1 MTDRLV
7 EVQGLTKHYGNIKA
21 VDGLDLHVSEGEVY
35 GFLGPNGSGK
45 STTILMLLGMTEPT
59 AGAVSVG
66 GHDPTRNPTAVKRQ
80 VGYLPEAVGFYP
92 DLTGRR
98 NLLYTAELNGI
109 NRVEAETR
117 VAHVLEM
124 VQLSEAANRPAGQ
137 YSRGMRQRLGLAD
150 VLLKEPRL
158 VILDDPTLGLDPA
171 GIQWLLGL
179 IEEMS
184 RVQNIAVFIS
194 SHQLHEVQRICH
206 RVGIMSR
213 GKLVL
218 EGTVSDLTAEQE
230 GGGYEVQLEVEAVT
244 PGLTEALSAIPG
256 VSSSRVEGN
265 VVITA
270 SAADIRTQITAA
282 AVAQGAG
289 VLEVRSRNR
298 SLEEIYLR
306 YFQDPAEAL
315 V

>member
-1 MTDRLV
+1 MSPSLV
-7 EVQGLTKHYGNIKA
+7 ETRGLTKHYGDIRA
-21 VDGLDLHVSEGEVY
+21 VDGLDLDVAEGEVY

-59 AGAVSVG
+59 AGTVSVV
-66 GHDPTRNPTAVKRQ
+66 GHDPTRDPTAVKRH
-80 VGYLPEAVGFYP
+80 VGYLPESVGFYP

-98 NLLYTAELNGI
+98 NLMYTAELNGI
-109 NRVEAETR
+109 RRAEAEAR
-117 VAHVLEM
+117 VKELLEM
-124 VQLSEAANRPAGQ
+124 VQLTEAGNRPAGQ

-150 VLLKEPRL
+150 VLLKEPKL

-184 RVQNIAVFIS
+184 SQRNIAVFLS
-194 SHQLHEVQRICH
+194 SHQLHEVQRVCH

-218 EGTVSDLTAEQE
+218 EGTVSELTSQQE
-230 GGGYEVQLEVEAVT
+230 GGGHEVHIEMEDLT
-244 PGLTEALSAIPG
+244 PALADALSAIPG
-256 VSSSRVEGN
+256 VTSCRIEGN
-265 VVITA
+265 SVVVA
-270 SAADIRTQITAA
+270 STADIRAQAA
-282 AVAQGAG
+282 AIAFGQGGG
-289 VLEVRSRNR
+289 VLEVRSSNR

-306 YFQDPAEAL
+306 YFQEPTGVL
-315 V
+315 S